1 MPDPAT
7 APAWPWGAGDPL
19 PQTNAGGAAAGGG
32 VATFHPGSA
41 FAPDPGSAAVARAA
55 TRIFAT
61 ADGALLLA
69 HLRRITLN
77 RALGPQA
84 GDAALRMLEGQR
96 ALVLMLEGLA
106 RADSGPL

>member
-7 APAWPWGAGDPL
+7 APAWPWGAGEPL
-19 PQTNAGGAAAGGG
+19 QGVAGGAAGGG
-32 VATFHPGSA
+32 GFAS
-41 FAPDPGSAAVARAA
+41 APDPGSAAIARAA

-84 GDAALRMLEGQR
+84 SDAALRMLEGQR

-106 RADSGPL
+106 RTDSGPP

>member
-7 APAWPWGAGDPL
+7 APAWPWGAGEP
-19 PQTNAGGAAAGGG
+19 PQGAAGGAAGGG
-32 VATFHPGSA
+32 GFAS
-41 FAPDPGSAAVARAA
+41 APDPGSAAIARAA

-84 GDAALRMLEGQR
+84 SDAALRMLEGQR

-106 RADSGPL
+106 RADPGPP